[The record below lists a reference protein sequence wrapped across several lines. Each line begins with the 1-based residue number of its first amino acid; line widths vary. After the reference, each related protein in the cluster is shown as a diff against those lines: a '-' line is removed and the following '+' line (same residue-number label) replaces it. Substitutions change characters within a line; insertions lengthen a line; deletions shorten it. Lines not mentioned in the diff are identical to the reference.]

1 MKIKDLI
8 NAQIVH
14 PKFGSG
20 SIVSTE
26 ADKKYQND
34 PQGRITIQFEDG
46 TKKQFNINELGNFL
60 SLKDKELQ
68 KQLDEALSPTR
79 GGKKYSSNTPI
90 DKITSESIYNKLIA
104 VRDKYR
110 QMRDKAIEQTNSD
123 LSVQLS
129 NTINEITGY
138 INEISSY
145 SGQVAEEIANGQNT
159 IIKVKNEAFKKV
171 LKFIDTIDKTNR
183 FNNIGEPT
191 VKINYAPR
199 YRASNRSGFKPRA
212 LSGGRLYTKGGAH
225 DYYTTETGRIP
236 KGQVF
241 SSSQYERLVTRGFR
255 DIDREIAY
263 FANNPQILKNLQ
275 REKAN
280 YENPKSFG
288 TAIHAIQE
296 FVGHDAQKRNRGKLI
311 DYAAM
316 AQNPKLIRA
325 TIQNLITNYGEELAP
340 QYRNE
345 EGLWNYQL
353 LASALN
359 EASKTLD
366 VMLKGMDVEDLQGF
380 DFEKTTVSEIMEGV
394 YRAAT
399 ADVARIKDNEYIVGD
414 YKTQSYATPLQW
426 LTQFL
431 VNVQNKRVETGNEGL
446 LGKGVIAHRPRGRGD
461 ITAWKMDAGSYEDV
475 DNFLKFL
482 EDNEGNSAAIRNA
495 ILTGDV
501 KIPGKLNVKLGKKGQ
516 YMTFNGRTAYAIAND
531 KFVDEMDLMLMY
543 QSLPKEAQEAFV
555 SGASAVVKSQG
566 YEAPAGTQ
574 AFLMQPNIPSRFSIA
589 ELRKAGKF
597 KEHMEHGV
605 MSASNRFIPGLVTFD
620 DSGQRVINPE
630 YEERQ
635 KKIAELS
642 KQMNA
647 EVAAVNQNQG
657 GLSERKLASMRKK
670 VMDKYEPQ
678 IQTLIA
684 LQREQFPT
692 VDYRRIGSYSL
703 SDLDKQYMEAVQAQ
717 DNETADAI
725 VNYAMEIIGKDQ
737 TESNEVY
744 MRGFLGDLSPGT
756 YSVNIKRAIQ
766 DKVKG
771 LKFYNKW
778 YGEPISTE
786 ARGHWFDLAQR
797 FYDEAGDLQAVSRDD
812 ERKNTYSPE
821 TWDVEKWQLQNSE
834 SRLNSK
840 ISGWAKASW
849 DPIHE
854 TLAYPQAVRRLVD
867 FSSSTKA
874 LASVLAAK
882 QAGMKDEDI
891 FYGPE
896 SEQAGRI
903 KSEVLELDPANVQ
916 KNIDMLLQTNPEFQ
930 KLYDFSEKLRDE
942 IYRETTDY
950 QAFVGDDKAELPYN
964 ELLKI
969 IFNRVMENIEDL
981 PAIKQMLA
989 QQGVFQVDNYSLD
1002 ELTQVAGTHGRVV
1015 NGKYVPFTES
1025 ELRNQV
1031 QFEKFSRLL
1040 GDDALGHTIWNRAKF
1055 GVNWGDQ
1062 TVAKAFVGG
1071 GAKTMGLPNQ
1081 TRKVAPQQI
1090 ARELENKLLEIV
1102 QATPNSFRK
1111 LLSSLDKEG
1120 IYPKFKGM
1128 SIEEAVHEIANVPSA
1143 MEAVFPTKNSDAY
1156 WVSLLGGDED
1166 KFRKY
1171 FLPMKRKMSQA
1182 KNEAYNKT
1190 MEQSTLGDAFSGGA
1204 GLLDTL
1210 KVGQSYYYNRD
1221 KYHKEQERLL
1231 KEQQD
1236 RSYQEFVDK
1245 LRRESSQRS
1254 KSGDLNQFV
1263 RKPISQDVI
1272 STLFPE
1278 DVSESLIPIKKS
1290 SSRKKQHDQI
1300 FEPIIIGNIN
1310 DGTTG
1315 GQGGG
1320 SGPYYNYGSY
1330 GGGIPKVQVASDI
1343 PMSDELRGKKPKA
1356 TIIGADETTV
1366 ATIYEN
1372 AAKRIY
1378 ADYGPGGLK
1387 AWIESHKD
1395 ADVESTGR
1403 ELEDILSKVPSYVK
1417 GSGALSK
1424 AGMMR
1429 KDEIMKMIFGDSYQ
1443 PGGGDNALLEEVKGI
1458 HVDTT
1463 AIKDFNENLYNFEG
1477 PSDIDETQPT
1487 DGINVSPSDNLGGGN
1502 FTGGGKKPTKE
1513 SEEQQN
1519 DRMRTYIELI
1529 KEEYSLLDKVAK
1541 LKQEMYAAQQRNED
1555 TSGIQSQIDELN
1567 VVKDSIIKEQEVV
1580 EEGGFSDKQLARIAA
1595 ERDVQE
1601 QKYRYKAAQY
1611 GYNIDTGESHLT
1623 VQDQMDNEK
1632 QYQTLLGQRLN
1643 IQKQILAAEHTIAT
1657 SYSDKEKDALQEVI
1671 SILNEKLLLNKE
1683 ETDNLL
1689 TNNNLRKE
1697 EREAIERNYNL
1708 ELLQVKAQE
1717 ASKKQGVTNIWDIM
1731 ANDIKRATMR
1741 VIDFGLA
1748 SKLLNSI
1755 PRSITQVA
1763 QTITQL
1769 EKAMTNLRVVADLNR
1784 EEAENLMLT
1793 YNKLGKQLGATTQE
1807 IAEAA
1812 NDWLRQGYDVAEVNK
1827 LIESSTQ
1834 LAKLGMISQSEATT
1848 ALTSALK
1855 GFKLEASEA
1864 ASVVDKLTKVDQ
1876 VAAVSAGGIATAL
1889 SKSAVSANLA
1899 GMSMDELI
1907 AAVSTIGE
1915 VTQKSMDSVGE
1926 AMKTLL
1932 ARYGN
1937 VKASVFTQIGL
1948 DDGGETTD
1956 NINDIE
1962 KVLRTLGIRVRSS
1975 SSEMRSITDVLDE
1988 LASKWDTLD
1997 TVTKNAVSTAFG
2009 GTRMRENFLVLMEN
2023 YSKYQELTE
2032 ESAESAGTAEE
2043 KYNHY
2048 LDSLEASTKRIS
2060 NAWEEFSM
2068 KIGSSWIMRTG
2079 ASAIATITENLGG
2092 LLQVILAI
2100 AGAGIANKIRSVGG
2114 LGQIFGGASNQTK
2127 SFFAG
2132 FSRRSTYK
2140 FDAQGN
2146 LIQDKPAPTLTE
2158 TLNGNGPDSYLG
2170 KLVASIDQKVGA
2182 IAAKEGTDVG
2192 SATGEEAQSISLKSI
2207 KEIRAAKKEVKELS
2221 SKDLDEAGSM
2231 RLSNLQ
2237 KALAAEKKVRLG
2249 NAAVSGV
2256 LAGVVSG
2263 MSKTEVGGGLFGAL
2277 TGNTQTQEAT
2287 AGDKVVQGMTTA
2299 VTTGL
2304 VSAIPGIGP
2313 LIGPILGPI
2322 LGDTFGSLITSVL
2335 HIEEL
2340 ERKQRV
2346 EEAEKQLE
2354 ALNNIESTIE
2364 TGDSIMSETILN
2376 ADDYKKLEEYA
2387 DKIADSLY
2395 DYISEFGTDIID
2407 EIASNMGEFGN
2418 GIKTISDICDI
2429 IRQGNVEERELL
2441 QRQLELTQERKSYN
2455 ALIASQEEKRINSQI
2470 NSLDA
2475 ELYKAYKFTGDSG
2488 IGLLSDVK
2496 INGFDVPQNVL
2507 DMLSV
2512 EENISNYTSGNT
2524 FDKDSYRVIK
2534 DKVDIAGGSAKEKL
2548 NNAKK
2553 ILSALK
2559 ENNTTQSNAYN
2570 KLVEKLEGYINA
2582 TSQAISA
2589 NEKLDKEIINARANI
2604 GFLAADI
2611 YDLSDNELQD
2621 LTMDG
2626 VVGRVVTAL
2635 ENEGYAVRDLAGNI
2649 KDEYLSQVKAL
2660 IKSDSRFNALL
2671 KDDTRTYQQL
2681 RNSQEKFNI
2690 IQKEGIEGLIDANK
2704 SWREWKLLAS
2714 QGKLS
2719 EEIAKI
2725 VYAADPDRIQTFA
2738 NAWHTTVENLDEL
2751 TSRYPNLTTAIGLMS
2766 PNEVREYYSSYS
2778 TLFEDIISDA
2788 ALTAENYEKLV
2799 SDYPQLVKYMKQGSD
2814 VLRSE
2819 LFKSFG
2825 EEQRVAYVNAL
2836 YSQEMSST
2844 GWGTEFLKQI
2854 KTSIESGAS
2863 YAGVS
2868 SNILKDLFY
2877 DEKYL
2882 GNVKTLN
2889 DAIEKANILEQSTND
2904 VERERGKLIRQMVE
2918 EYMNFDQEI
2927 EWTNQLYEAA
2937 LEQEKKNLDDRIDA
2951 LNDQKDALDQVND
2964 ERQREI
2970 DLIKAKEALE
2980 NARKEKKRVYRAGV
2994 GWTYEADEEAISSA
3008 QETLDNLNI
3017 DLQKESLE
3025 YQIKQYELQKEILD
3039 RLDEAKEEREGQKLL
3054 SDYLSSAG
3062 YSNGDVTAFLSNKY
3076 GSSNIKYNAATGKF
3090 TDANGKEFD
3099 ASGLPNEM
3107 QNFIARREAAQTE
3120 LFGDNGAV
3128 QEFKKAKETLDKT
3141 RKGSAEW
3148 NDVASAY
3155 NAAYDRLD
3163 SAITAGKDTLAD
3175 SDEYREASE
3184 LLIGES
3190 KKDTILSGTFSNPD
3204 GQYFDKRT
3212 HTVRLDPN
3220 AEDFTKAGGKRSWL
3234 LDNQAEGELY
3244 IARYLGNGRWGDWTQ
3259 YTKGDLEDLPDFTM
3273 VANSTH
3279 GDEYAF
3285 MYGGVAKTL
3294 HNEKDENVAYDGG
3307 KDTAWKNQW
3316 AKGTLSAQSGLS
3328 LINELGT
3335 EGIITPSGTLTALPA
3350 KSGIVPAD
3358 ITRNVWQLGEVAP
3371 TLIAQ
3376 LGSLV
3381 NQKAFTGTPQSVVN
3395 EEGQYIDNL
3404 TMNVYPTKDYDMDAL
3419 LAEARAKVRLT
3430 RHNN

>member
-1 MKIKDLI
+1 
-8 NAQIVH
+8 
-14 PKFGSG
+14 
-20 SIVSTE
+20 
-26 ADKKYQND
+26 
-34 PQGRITIQFEDG
+34 
-46 TKKQFNINELGNFL
+46 
-60 SLKDKELQ
+60 
-68 KQLDEALSPTR
+68 
-79 GGKKYSSNTPI
+79 
-90 DKITSESIYNKLIA
+90 
-104 VRDKYR
+104 
-110 QMRDKAIEQTNSD
+110 
-123 LSVQLS
+123 
-129 NTINEITGY
+129 
-138 INEISSY
+138 
-145 SGQVAEEIANGQNT
+145 
-159 IIKVKNEAFKKV
+159 
-171 LKFIDTIDKTNR
+171 
-183 FNNIGEPT
+183 
-191 VKINYAPR
+191 
-199 YRASNRSGFKPRA
+199 
-212 LSGGRLYTKGGAH
+212 
-225 DYYTTETGRIP
+225 
-236 KGQVF
+236 
-241 SSSQYERLVTRGFR
+241 
-255 DIDREIAY
+255 
-263 FANNPQILKNLQ
+263 
-275 REKAN
+275 
-280 YENPKSFG
+280 
-288 TAIHAIQE
+288 
-296 FVGHDAQKRNRGKLI
+296 
-311 DYAAM
+311 
-316 AQNPKLIRA
+316 
-325 TIQNLITNYGEELAP
+325 
-340 QYRNE
+340 
-345 EGLWNYQL
+345 
-353 LASALN
+353 
-359 EASKTLD
+359 
-366 VMLKGMDVEDLQGF
+366 
-380 DFEKTTVSEIMEGV
+380 
-394 YRAAT
+394 
-399 ADVARIKDNEYIVGD
+399 
-414 YKTQSYATPLQW
+414 
-426 LTQFL
+426 
-431 VNVQNKRVETGNEGL
+431 
-446 LGKGVIAHRPRGRGD
+446 
-461 ITAWKMDAGSYEDV
+461 
-475 DNFLKFL
+475 
-482 EDNEGNSAAIRNA
+482 
-495 ILTGDV
+495 
-501 KIPGKLNVKLGKKGQ
+501 
-516 YMTFNGRTAYAIAND
+516 
-531 KFVDEMDLMLMY
+531 
-543 QSLPKEAQEAFV
+543 
-555 SGASAVVKSQG
+555 
-566 YEAPAGTQ
+566 
-574 AFLMQPNIPSRFSIA
+574 
-589 ELRKAGKF
+589 
-597 KEHMEHGV
+597 
-605 MSASNRFIPGLVTFD
+605 
-620 DSGQRVINPE
+620 
-630 YEERQ
+630 
-635 KKIAELS
+635 
-642 KQMNA
+642 
-647 EVAAVNQNQG
+647 
-657 GLSERKLASMRKK
+657 
-670 VMDKYEPQ
+670 
-678 IQTLIA
+678 
-684 LQREQFPT
+684 
-692 VDYRRIGSYSL
+692 
-703 SDLDKQYMEAVQAQ
+703 
-717 DNETADAI
+717 
-725 VNYAMEIIGKDQ
+725 
-737 TESNEVY
+737 
-744 MRGFLGDLSPGT
+744 
-756 YSVNIKRAIQ
+756 
-766 DKVKG
+766 
-771 LKFYNKW
+771 
-778 YGEPISTE
+778 
-786 ARGHWFDLAQR
+786 
-797 FYDEAGDLQAVSRDD
+797 
-812 ERKNTYSPE
+812 
-821 TWDVEKWQLQNSE
+821 
-834 SRLNSK
+834 
-840 ISGWAKASW
+840 
-849 DPIHE
+849 
-854 TLAYPQAVRRLVD
+854 
-867 FSSSTKA
+867 
-874 LASVLAAK
+874 
-882 QAGMKDEDI
+882 
-891 FYGPE
+891 
-896 SEQAGRI
+896 
-903 KSEVLELDPANVQ
+903 
-916 KNIDMLLQTNPEFQ
+916 
-930 KLYDFSEKLRDE
+930 
-942 IYRETTDY
+942 
-950 QAFVGDDKAELPYN
+950 
-964 ELLKI
+964 
-969 IFNRVMENIEDL
+969 
-981 PAIKQMLA
+981 
-989 QQGVFQVDNYSLD
+989 
-1002 ELTQVAGTHGRVV
+1002 
-1015 NGKYVPFTES
+1015 
-1025 ELRNQV
+1025 
-1031 QFEKFSRLL
+1031 
-1040 GDDALGHTIWNRAKF
+1040 
-1055 GVNWGDQ
+1055 
-1062 TVAKAFVGG
+1062 
-1071 GAKTMGLPNQ
+1071 
-1081 TRKVAPQQI
+1081 
-1090 ARELENKLLEIV
+1090 
-1102 QATPNSFRK
+1102 
-1111 LLSSLDKEG
+1111 
-1120 IYPKFKGM
+1120 
-1128 SIEEAVHEIANVPSA
+1128 
-1143 MEAVFPTKNSDAY
+1143 
-1156 WVSLLGGDED
+1156 
-1166 KFRKY
+1166 
-1171 FLPMKRKMSQA
+1171 
-1182 KNEAYNKT
+1182 
-1190 MEQSTLGDAFSGGA
+1190 
-1204 GLLDTL
+1204 
-1210 KVGQSYYYNRD
+1210 
-1221 KYHKEQERLL
+1221 
-1231 KEQQD
+1231 
-1236 RSYQEFVDK
+1236 
-1245 LRRESSQRS
+1245 
-1254 KSGDLNQFV
+1254 
-1263 RKPISQDVI
+1263 
-1272 STLFPE
+1272 
-1278 DVSESLIPIKKS
+1278 
-1290 SSRKKQHDQI
+1290 
-1300 FEPIIIGNIN
+1300 
-1310 DGTTG
+1310 
-1315 GQGGG
+1315 
-1320 SGPYYNYGSY
+1320 
-1330 GGGIPKVQVASDI
+1330 
-1343 PMSDELRGKKPKA
+1343 
-1356 TIIGADETTV
+1356 
-1366 ATIYEN
+1366 
-1372 AAKRIY
+1372 
-1378 ADYGPGGLK
+1378 
-1387 AWIESHKD
+1387 
-1395 ADVESTGR
+1395 
-1403 ELEDILSKVPSYVK
+1403 
-1417 GSGALSK
+1417 
-1424 AGMMR
+1424 
-1429 KDEIMKMIFGDSYQ
+1429 
-1443 PGGGDNALLEEVKGI
+1443 
-1458 HVDTT
+1458 
-1463 AIKDFNENLYNFEG
+1463 
-1477 PSDIDETQPT
+1477 
-1487 DGINVSPSDNLGGGN
+1487 
-1502 FTGGGKKPTKE
+1502 
-1513 SEEQQN
+1513 
-1519 DRMRTYIELI
+1519 
-1529 KEEYSLLDKVAK
+1529 
-1541 LKQEMYAAQQRNED
+1541 
-1555 TSGIQSQIDELN
+1555 
-1567 VVKDSIIKEQEVV
+1567 
-1580 EEGGFSDKQLARIAA
+1580 
-1595 ERDVQE
+1595 
-1601 QKYRYKAAQY
+1601 
-1611 GYNIDTGESHLT
+1611 
-1623 VQDQMDNEK
+1623 
-1632 QYQTLLGQRLN
+1632 
-1643 IQKQILAAEHTIAT
+1643 
-1657 SYSDKEKDALQEVI
+1657 
-1671 SILNEKLLLNKE
+1671 
-1683 ETDNLL
+1683 
-1689 TNNNLRKE
+1689 
-1697 EREAIERNYNL
+1697 
-1708 ELLQVKAQE
+1708 
-1717 ASKKQGVTNIWDIM
+1717 
-1731 ANDIKRATMR
+1731 
-1741 VIDFGLA
+1741 
-1748 SKLLNSI
+1748 
-1755 PRSITQVA
+1755 
-1763 QTITQL
+1763 
-1769 EKAMTNLRVVADLNR
+1769 
-1784 EEAENLMLT
+1784 
-1793 YNKLGKQLGATTQE
+1793 
-1807 IAEAA
+1807 
-1812 NDWLRQGYDVAEVNK
+1812 
-1827 LIESSTQ
+1827 
-1834 LAKLGMISQSEATT
+1834 MISQSEATT

-1988 LASKWDTLD
+1988 LASKWGTLD

-2068 KIGSSWIMRTG
+2068 KIESSWIMRTG
-2079 ASAIATITENLGG
+2079 ASAIATITENLGS

-2132 FSRRSTYK
+2132 FGRHSTYK

-2146 LIQDKPAPTLTE
+2146 LIQDKAAPTLTE
-2158 TLNGNGPDSYLG
+2158 TLNGNGTDSYLG

-2182 IAAKEGTDVG
+2182 IAAKESVVSVSDD
-2192 SATGEEAQSISLKSI
+2192 
-2207 KEIRAAKKEVKELS
+2207 EVKTVDLS
-2221 SKDLDEAGSM
+2221 SPTKLWSARKMMRDVKRLNNPDISDEEYTKIANRYVFEDLKEDNI
-2231 RLSNLQ
+2231 RNLQ

-2263 MSKTEVGGGLFGAL
+2263 MSKTEIGGGLFGAL

-2354 ALNNIESTIE
+2354 ALNNIESIIE

-2395 DYISEFGTDIID
+2395 DYISEFGMDIID

-2455 ALIASQEEKRINSQI
+2455 ALIASQEEERADNQI

-2475 ELYKAYKFTGDSG
+2475 KLRTVYEGLNGRS
-2488 IGLLSDVK
+2488 GLLSDVK
-2496 INGFDVPQNVL
+2496 LNGVDVPQNIL

-2512 EENISNYTSGNT
+2512 TENIEWSTGGNT
-2524 FDKDSYRVIK
+2524 LVNPYNVYT
-2534 DKVDIAGGSAKEKL
+2534 DKVDIAGGNAKEKL

-2559 ENNTTQSNAYN
+2559 ETNTTQSSSYN
-2570 KLVEKLEGYINA
+2570 KLVENLERYIKT

-2589 NEKLDKEIINARANI
+2589 NEKIDKEILQARVNI
-2604 GFLAADI
+2604 GYLAADI

-2660 IKSDSRFNALL
+2660 IKADSRFNALL

-2681 RNSQEKFNI
+2681 RNSQEKFNV
-2690 IQKEGIEGLIDANK
+2690 IQKEGIEGLINANK
-2704 SWREWKLLAS
+2704 SWKEWKLLAS

-2719 EEIAKI
+2719 EEISKI

-2751 TSRYPNLTTAIGLMS
+2751 TSKYPNLTTAIGLMS
-2766 PNEVREYYSSYS
+2766 PSEVREYYSSYS

-2819 LFKSFG
+2819 LLKSFG

-2889 DAIEKANILEQSTND
+2889 DAIERANILEQSTND

-2970 DLIKAKEALE
+2970 DLIKAREALE

-3008 QETLDNLNI
+3008 QETLDNLNV
-3017 DLQKESLE
+3017 DLQKENLE

-3062 YSNGDVTAFLSNKY
+3062 YNNGDVTAFLANKY

-3107 QNFIARREAAQTE
+3107 QNFIARRENAKNE

-3128 QEFKKAKETLDKT
+3128 QEFKKAKETLDNTK
-3141 RKGSAEW
+3141 KGTSAW
-3148 NDVASAY
+3148 NDAVGAY

-3175 SDEYREASE
+3175 SDEYREASG

-3190 KKDTILSGTFSNPD
+3190 KKDTILSGTFSNPG

-3220 AEDFTKAGGKRSWL
+3220 ADDFTNAGGKRSWL

-3244 IARYLGNGRWGDWTQ
+3244 IARYLGNGQWDDWTQ
-3259 YTKGDLEDLPDFTM
+3259 YTKGDLESLPDFTM

>member
-20 SIVSTE
+20 SIISTE

-46 TKKQFNINELGNFL
+46 TKKQFNVNELGNFL

-68 KQLDEALSPTR
+68 KQLDEALFPTR
-79 GGKKYSSNTPI
+79 GGKKYSSNMPI

-110 QMRDKAIEQTNSD
+110 QMRDKAIEQMNSD
-123 LSVQLS
+123 LNTQLS

-145 SGQVAEEIANGQNT
+145 SGQVAEEIADGQNT
-159 IIKVKNEAFKKV
+159 IIKVKNEVFKKA
-171 LKFIDTIDKTNR
+171 LKFIDGIDKTSR
-183 FNNIGEPT
+183 FNNIGEP
-191 VKINYAPR
+191 KIKVNYTPKYNAV
-199 YRASNRSGFKPRA
+199 NRGNFKPRA
-212 LSGGRLYTKGGAH
+212 LSKSRLDTKGGAH
-225 DYYTTETGRIP
+225 DYYTAETGKIP
-236 KGQVF
+236 KSQIF

-263 FANNPQILKNLQ
+263 FAGNPQKLKNLQ
-275 REKAN
+275 REKIN
-280 YENPKSFG
+280 YQKPGKRG

-296 FVGHDAQKRNRGKLI
+296 FVGHDAQNRNHGKLI
-311 DYAAM
+311 NYAAM
-316 AQNPKLIRA
+316 AQNPKLMEA
-325 TIQNLITNYGEELAP
+325 TIQNLIANYGEELAS
-340 QYRNE
+340 QYQNRN
-345 EGLWNYQL
+345 GQWNYQL

-359 EASKTLD
+359 EATKTLD
-366 VMLKGMDVEDLQGF
+366 VMLKAMGVEDLQGF
-380 DFEKTTVSEIMEGV
+380 DFEKTTVTEIMEGV

-399 ADVARIKDNEYIVGD
+399 ADIAKTKDNTYMVGD
-414 YKTQSYATPLQW
+414 YKTQSLAAPMQW
-426 LTQFL
+426 LTQLL
-431 VNVQNKRVETGNEGL
+431 VNVQNKRVLTKNKNLFGE
-446 LGKGVIAHRPRGRGD
+446 GVIAHRPGGKGPT
-461 ITAWKMDAGSYEDV
+461 TAWGMKVGTYEEV
-475 DNFLKFL
+475 EKFLNFL
-482 EDNEGNSAAIRNA
+482 EDNEGNPDVIRNA
-495 ILTGDV
+495 ILSGDV
-501 KIPGKLNVKLGKKGQ
+501 KIPGKLNVALGQNQKG
-516 YMTFNGRTAYAIAND
+516 YMTFNGQTAYALANN
-531 KFVDEMDLMLMY
+531 KYVDEMDLMLMY
-543 QSLPKEAQEAFV
+543 QSLPREAQEAFV

-566 YEAPAGTQ
+566 YEAPAGAQ

-589 ELRKAGKF
+589 ELRKAGKL

-605 MSASNRFIPGLVTFD
+605 MSAPNRFIPGLATFD
-620 DSGQRVINPE
+620 DSGQRIINPE

-840 ISGWAKASW
+840 ISGWARASW

-896 SEQAGRI
+896 SEQVGRI
-903 KSEVLELDPANVQ
+903 KSEVLELDPANIQ

-930 KLYDFSEKLRDE
+930 KLYDFSEKLRNE

-989 QQGVFQVDNYSLD
+989 QQGVFQVNNYSLD
-1002 ELTQVAGTHGRVV
+1002 ELTQVAGTHGRVID
-1015 NGKYVPFTES
+1015 GKYVPFTES

-1031 QFEKFSRLL
+1031 QFEKFTRLL

-1221 KYHKEQERLL
+1221 KYYKEQERLL

-1254 KSGDLNQFV
+1254 KSSDLNQFV
-1263 RKPISQDVI
+1263 RKPISQDVM

-1278 DVSESLIPIKKS
+1278 DVSESLIPTKKS
-1290 SSRKKQHDQI
+1290 SSRKKQHNQV
-1300 FEPIIIGNIN
+1300 FEPVIIGNIN

-1320 SGPYYNYGSY
+1320 NGPYYNYGSY
-1330 GGGIPKVQVASDI
+1330 DGGIPKVQVASDI

-1417 GSGALSK
+1417 SSGALSK
-1424 AGMMR
+1424 AGTMR

-1443 PGGGDNALLEEVKGI
+1443 PDSGDNALLEEVKGI
-1458 HVDTT
+1458 HSDTT
-1463 AIKDFNENLYNFEG
+1463 AIKDFNENLYNFES
-1477 PSDIDETQPT
+1477 PSDIDEAQPA
-1487 DGINVSPSDNLGGGN
+1487 DGSNASPNDSLGGGN

-1541 LKQEMYAAQQRNED
+1541 LKQEMYVAQQRNED

-1567 VVKDSIIKEQEVV
+1567 AVKDSIIKEQEVV

-1611 GYNIDTGESHLT
+1611 GYDIDTGESHLT

-1632 QYQTLLGQRLN
+1632 QYQTLLSQRLN

-1657 SYSDKEKDALQEVI
+1657 SYSHKEKDALQEVI

-1697 EREAIERNYNL
+1697 EQEAIERNYNL

-1755 PRSITQVA
+1755 PRSITQIA

-1812 NDWLRQGYDVAEVNK
+1812 NDWLN
-1827 LIESSTQ
+1827 
-1834 LAKLGMISQSEATT
+1834 
-1848 ALTSALK
+1848 
-1855 GFKLEASEA
+1855 
-1864 ASVVDKLTKVDQ
+1864 
-1876 VAAVSAGGIATAL
+1876 
-1889 SKSAVSANLA
+1889 
-1899 GMSMDELI
+1899 
-1907 AAVSTIGE
+1907 
-1915 VTQKSMDSVGE
+1915 
-1926 AMKTLL
+1926 
-1932 ARYGN
+1932 
-1937 VKASVFTQIGL
+1937 
-1948 DDGGETTD
+1948 
-1956 NINDIE
+1956 
-1962 KVLRTLGIRVRSS
+1962 
-1975 SSEMRSITDVLDE
+1975 
-1988 LASKWDTLD
+1988 
-1997 TVTKNAVSTAFG
+1997 
-2009 GTRMRENFLVLMEN
+2009 
-2023 YSKYQELTE
+2023 
-2032 ESAESAGTAEE
+2032 
-2043 KYNHY
+2043 
-2048 LDSLEASTKRIS
+2048 
-2060 NAWEEFSM
+2060 
-2068 KIGSSWIMRTG
+2068 
-2079 ASAIATITENLGG
+2079 
-2092 LLQVILAI
+2092 
-2100 AGAGIANKIRSVGG
+2100 
-2114 LGQIFGGASNQTK
+2114 
-2127 SFFAG
+2127 
-2132 FSRRSTYK
+2132 
-2140 FDAQGN
+2140 
-2146 LIQDKPAPTLTE
+2146 
-2158 TLNGNGPDSYLG
+2158 
-2170 KLVASIDQKVGA
+2170 
-2182 IAAKEGTDVG
+2182 
-2192 SATGEEAQSISLKSI
+2192 
-2207 KEIRAAKKEVKELS
+2207 
-2221 SKDLDEAGSM
+2221 
-2231 RLSNLQ
+2231 
-2237 KALAAEKKVRLG
+2237 
-2249 NAAVSGV
+2249 
-2256 LAGVVSG
+2256 
-2263 MSKTEVGGGLFGAL
+2263 
-2277 TGNTQTQEAT
+2277 
-2287 AGDKVVQGMTTA
+2287 
-2299 VTTGL
+2299 
-2304 VSAIPGIGP
+2304 
-2313 LIGPILGPI
+2313 
-2322 LGDTFGSLITSVL
+2322 
-2335 HIEEL
+2335 
-2340 ERKQRV
+2340 
-2346 EEAEKQLE
+2346 
-2354 ALNNIESTIE
+2354 
-2364 TGDSIMSETILN
+2364 
-2376 ADDYKKLEEYA
+2376 
-2387 DKIADSLY
+2387 
-2395 DYISEFGTDIID
+2395 
-2407 EIASNMGEFGN
+2407 
-2418 GIKTISDICDI
+2418 
-2429 IRQGNVEERELL
+2429 
-2441 QRQLELTQERKSYN
+2441 
-2455 ALIASQEEKRINSQI
+2455 
-2470 NSLDA
+2470 
-2475 ELYKAYKFTGDSG
+2475 
-2488 IGLLSDVK
+2488 
-2496 INGFDVPQNVL
+2496 
-2507 DMLSV
+2507 
-2512 EENISNYTSGNT
+2512 
-2524 FDKDSYRVIK
+2524 
-2534 DKVDIAGGSAKEKL
+2534 
-2548 NNAKK
+2548 
-2553 ILSALK
+2553 
-2559 ENNTTQSNAYN
+2559 
-2570 KLVEKLEGYINA
+2570 
-2582 TSQAISA
+2582 
-2589 NEKLDKEIINARANI
+2589 
-2604 GFLAADI
+2604 
-2611 YDLSDNELQD
+2611 
-2621 LTMDG
+2621 
-2626 VVGRVVTAL
+2626 
-2635 ENEGYAVRDLAGNI
+2635 
-2649 KDEYLSQVKAL
+2649 
-2660 IKSDSRFNALL
+2660 
-2671 KDDTRTYQQL
+2671 
-2681 RNSQEKFNI
+2681 
-2690 IQKEGIEGLIDANK
+2690 
-2704 SWREWKLLAS
+2704 
-2714 QGKLS
+2714 
-2719 EEIAKI
+2719 
-2725 VYAADPDRIQTFA
+2725 
-2738 NAWHTTVENLDEL
+2738 
-2751 TSRYPNLTTAIGLMS
+2751 
-2766 PNEVREYYSSYS
+2766 
-2778 TLFEDIISDA
+2778 
-2788 ALTAENYEKLV
+2788 
-2799 SDYPQLVKYMKQGSD
+2799 
-2814 VLRSE
+2814 
-2819 LFKSFG
+2819 
-2825 EEQRVAYVNAL
+2825 
-2836 YSQEMSST
+2836 
-2844 GWGTEFLKQI
+2844 
-2854 KTSIESGAS
+2854 
-2863 YAGVS
+2863 
-2868 SNILKDLFY
+2868 
-2877 DEKYL
+2877 
-2882 GNVKTLN
+2882 
-2889 DAIEKANILEQSTND
+2889 
-2904 VERERGKLIRQMVE
+2904 
-2918 EYMNFDQEI
+2918 
-2927 EWTNQLYEAA
+2927 
-2937 LEQEKKNLDDRIDA
+2937 
-2951 LNDQKDALDQVND
+2951 
-2964 ERQREI
+2964 
-2970 DLIKAKEALE
+2970 
-2980 NARKEKKRVYRAGV
+2980 
-2994 GWTYEADEEAISSA
+2994 
-3008 QETLDNLNI
+3008 
-3017 DLQKESLE
+3017 
-3025 YQIKQYELQKEILD
+3025 
-3039 RLDEAKEEREGQKLL
+3039 
-3054 SDYLSSAG
+3054 
-3062 YSNGDVTAFLSNKY
+3062 
-3076 GSSNIKYNAATGKF
+3076 
-3090 TDANGKEFD
+3090 
-3099 ASGLPNEM
+3099 
-3107 QNFIARREAAQTE
+3107 
-3120 LFGDNGAV
+3120 
-3128 QEFKKAKETLDKT
+3128 
-3141 RKGSAEW
+3141 
-3148 NDVASAY
+3148 
-3155 NAAYDRLD
+3155 
-3163 SAITAGKDTLAD
+3163 
-3175 SDEYREASE
+3175 
-3184 LLIGES
+3184 
-3190 KKDTILSGTFSNPD
+3190 
-3204 GQYFDKRT
+3204 
-3212 HTVRLDPN
+3212 
-3220 AEDFTKAGGKRSWL
+3220 
-3234 LDNQAEGELY
+3234 
-3244 IARYLGNGRWGDWTQ
+3244 
-3259 YTKGDLEDLPDFTM
+3259 
-3273 VANSTH
+3273 
-3279 GDEYAF
+3279 
-3285 MYGGVAKTL
+3285 
-3294 HNEKDENVAYDGG
+3294 
-3307 KDTAWKNQW
+3307 
-3316 AKGTLSAQSGLS
+3316 
-3328 LINELGT
+3328 
-3335 EGIITPSGTLTALPA
+3335 
-3350 KSGIVPAD
+3350 
-3358 ITRNVWQLGEVAP
+3358 
-3371 TLIAQ
+3371 
-3376 LGSLV
+3376 
-3381 NQKAFTGTPQSVVN
+3381 
-3395 EEGQYIDNL
+3395 
-3404 TMNVYPTKDYDMDAL
+3404 
-3419 LAEARAKVRLT
+3419 
-3430 RHNN
+3430 

>member
-191 VKINYAPR
+191 VKINYTPR

-316 AQNPKLIRA
+316 AQNPKLIQA

-516 YMTFNGRTAYAIAND
+516 YMTFNGRMAYAIAND

-543 QSLPKEAQEAFV
+543 QSLPREAQEAFV

-574 AFLMQPNIPSRFSIA
+574 AFLMQPNIPSKFSIA

-605 MSASNRFIPGLVTFD
+605 MSAPNRFIPGLATFD

-647 EVAAVNQNQG
+647 AVAAVNQNQG

-744 MRGFLGDLSPGT
+744 MKGFLGDLSPGT

-840 ISGWAKASW
+840 ISGWARASW

-903 KSEVLELDPANVQ
+903 KSEVLELDPANIQ

-930 KLYDFSEKLRDE
+930 KLYDFSEKLRNE

-1002 ELTQVAGTHGRVV
+1002 ELTQVAGTHGRVID
-1015 NGKYVPFTES
+1015 GKYVPFTES

-1031 QFEKFSRLL
+1031 QFEKFTRLL
-1040 GDDALGHTIWNRAKF
+1040 GDDTLGHTIWNRAKF

-1221 KYHKEQERLL
+1221 KYYKEQERLL

-1236 RSYQEFVDK
+1236 RSHQEFVDK
-1245 LRRESSQRS
+1245 LRRESSQRN

-1263 RKPISQDVI
+1263 RKPISQDVM

-1278 DVSESLIPIKKS
+1278 DVSESLIPTKKS
-1290 SSRKKQHDQI
+1290 SSRKKQYNQV
-1300 FEPIIIGNIN
+1300 FEPVIIGNIN

-1320 SGPYYNYGSY
+1320 NGPYYNYGSY
-1330 GGGIPKVQVASDI
+1330 DGSIPKVQVASDI

-1417 GSGALSK
+1417 NSGALSK
-1424 AGMMR
+1424 AGTMR

-1443 PGGGDNALLEEVKGI
+1443 PDSGDNALLEEVKGI
-1458 HVDTT
+1458 HSDTT
-1463 AIKDFNENLYNFEG
+1463 AIKDFNENLYNFES
-1477 PSDIDETQPT
+1477 PSDIDEAQPV
-1487 DGINVSPSDNLGGGN
+1487 DGSNASPNDSLGGGN

-1529 KEEYSLLDKVAK
+1529 KEEYSLLDKVAQ

-1567 VVKDSIIKEQEVV
+1567 AVKDSVIKEQEVV

-1611 GYNIDTGESHLT
+1611 GYNVDTGESRLT

-1632 QYQTLLGQRLN
+1632 QYQTLLSQRLN

-1657 SYSDKEKDALQEVI
+1657 SYSDKEKNALQEVI

-1689 TNNNLRKE
+1689 TNNNLRKKE
-1697 EREAIERNYNL
+1697 QEAIERNYNL

-1899 GMSMDELI
+1899 GMSMDKLI

-2032 ESAESAGTAEE
+2032 ESVKSTGTAEE

-2068 KIGSSWIMRTG
+2068 KIESSWIMRTG
-2079 ASAIATITENLGG
+2079 ASAIATITENLGS

-2100 AGAGIANKIRSVGG
+2100 AGAGIANKIRSIGG

-2132 FSRRSTYK
+2132 FSRHSTYK

-2146 LIQDKPAPTLTE
+2146 LIQDKAAPTLTE

-2192 SATGEEAQSISLKSI
+2192 SATGEEAQSISLRSI

-2231 RLSNLQ
+2231 RLSNLKQ
-2237 KALAAEKKVRLG
+2237 ALAAEKKVRLG

-2263 MSKTEVGGGLFGAL
+2263 MSKTEVGGGLFGTL

-2346 EEAEKQLE
+2346 EEAAKQLE
-2354 ALNNIESTIE
+2354 VLSGVKTSIEDGAKLISETSFNSANYQKLLDYVESINNFFSEYIDENGSTDDILQDINKE
-2364 TGDSIMSETILN
+2364 LYGDSTEKYLKDISKISSMLLDDNIDTRKETQRAL
-2376 ADDYKKLEEYA
+2376 
-2387 DKIADSLY
+2387 
-2395 DYISEFGTDIID
+2395 
-2407 EIASNMGEFGN
+2407 EIALAKEERRETVASQEEDR
-2418 GIKTISDICDI
+2418 KTISDV
-2429 IRQGNVEERELL
+2429 NL
-2441 QRQLELTQERKSYN
+2441 QEDVTLTKDNWS
-2455 ALIASQEEKRINSQI
+2455 
-2470 NSLDA
+2470 
-2475 ELYKAYKFTGDSG
+2475 KFVG
-2488 IGLLSDVK
+2488 
-2496 INGFDVPQNVL
+2496 
-2507 DMLSV
+2507 
-2512 EENISNYTSGNT
+2512 T
-2524 FDKDSYRVIK
+2524 FAGVGTM
-2534 DKVDIAGGSAKEKL
+2534 IAG
-2548 NNAKK
+2548 
-2553 ILSALK
+2553 LSAMAAAGIQMAAAPLTAGTTAATGAATAAGGAGLIGTGGAILGATWEDRVLHYEGALEDRLAEAEKDLK
-2559 ENNTTQSNAYN
+2559 EMEGSKEYDKFGTFQLDGLRDYIKNLKNAIELN
-2570 KLVEKLEGYINA
+2570 KQVNEALVK
-2582 TSQAISA
+2582 Q
-2589 NEKLDKEIINARANI
+2589 DVNI
-2604 GFLAADI
+2604 GYLSADI
-2611 YDLSDNELQD
+2611 HDLSDSELQD
-2621 LTMDG
+2621 ITTEG
-2626 VVGRVVTAL
+2626 VINKITQAL
-2635 ENEGYAVRDLAGNI
+2635 EKEGVAVRT
-2649 KDEYLSQVKAL
+2649 LSGA
-2660 IKSDSRFNALL
+2660 IKSDYLVQIKAMLKADSEMSALFSGDTKTIGELINAEDKLNSVIKASSKELRALGYNIDSVNYEYLRDLL
-2671 KDDTRTYQQL
+2671 DAGENNEFKKIAE
-2681 RNSQEKFNI
+2681 SM
-2690 IQKEGIEGLIDANK
+2690 GLTENK
-2704 SWREWKLLAS
+2704 LMSL
-2714 QGKLS
+2714 
-2719 EEIAKI
+2719 
-2725 VYAADPDRIQTFA
+2725 VYAADPDRIRQFA
-2738 NAWHTTVENLDEL
+2738 VAWNITTEKAKEL
-2751 TSRYPNLTTAIGLMS
+2751 AKEIPSLTTAIGLMNVS
-2766 PNEVREYYSSYS
+2766 EITEQFSKLSDILSDVADNTKLSAENFDTLLKSYPEFASKFFSGGETGLMAALIGDIDTAESKAIQNSIFNSIKGSS
-2778 TLFEDIISDA
+2778 TLFEEFRNGLSD
-2788 ALTAENYEKLV
+2788 
-2799 SDYPQLVKYMKQGSD
+2799 D
-2814 VLRSE
+2814 VL
-2819 LFKSFG
+2819 G
-2825 EEQRVAYVNAL
+2825 RVDKKWTNIGDL
-2836 YSQEMSST
+2836 
-2844 GWGTEFLKQI
+2844 
-2854 KTSIESGAS
+2854 IENV
-2863 YAGVS
+2863 YD
-2868 SNILKDLFY
+2868 KD
-2877 DEKYL
+2877 
-2882 GNVKTLN
+2882 GNVK
-2889 DAIEKANILEQSTND
+2889 S
-2904 VERERGKLIRQMVE
+2904 GFE
-2918 EYMNFDQEI
+2918 EIDRALRDFLGTEI
-2927 EWTNQLYEAA
+2927 ELEYESQKASMQ
-2937 LEQEKKNLDDRIDA
+2937 QELWLHNTEKQIEA
-2951 LNDQKDALDQVND
+2951 LNDQKDALKANNE
-2964 ERQREI
+2964 ERQKEI
-2970 DLIKAKEALE
+2970 NLIKAREALE
-2980 NARKEKKRVYRAGV
+2980 NAKKEKKRVYRAGI
-2994 GWTYEADEEAISSA
+2994 GWTYEADEEAISNA
-3008 QETLDNLNI
+3008 QENLDELDIERQQDALQVQI
-3017 DLQKESLE
+3017 DSLTAE
-3025 YQIKQYELQKEILD
+3025 KEILEN
-3039 RLDEAKEEREGQKLL
+3039 LKENKRFAAMENALNKLNASVNGENSAGLINSIEKANSVIVNPLEQIRDYVASMTEQREGTVEDVGNAYEKL
-3054 SDYLSSAG
+3054 
-3062 YSNGDVTAFLSNKY
+3062 N
-3076 GSSNIKYNAATGKF
+3076 
-3090 TDANGKEFD
+3090 
-3099 ASGLPNEM
+3099 
-3107 QNFIARREAAQTE
+3107 
-3120 LFGDNGAV
+3120 
-3128 QEFKKAKETLDKT
+3128 KAKEALD
-3141 RKGSAEW
+3141 RAKGTGYLAEKKASENYKEAYNKYQSAYDSALNAGITSAE
-3148 NDVASAY
+3148 
-3155 NAAYDRLD
+3155 
-3163 SAITAGKDTLAD
+3163 LA
-3175 SDEYREASE
+3175 EKGY
-3184 LLIGES
+3184 GES
-3190 KKDTILSGTFSNPD
+3190 SKAYGSYLSTDEGRK
-3204 GQYFDKRT
+3204 YA
-3212 HTVRLDPN
+3212 RLAEESIKYITQ
-3220 AEDFTKAGGKRSWL
+3220 AED
-3234 LDNQAEGELY
+3234 
-3244 IARYLGNGRWGDWTQ
+3244 GNNKWR
-3259 YTKGDLEDLPDFTM
+3259 KKVL
-3273 VANSTH
+3273 
-3279 GDEYAF
+3279 
-3285 MYGGVAKTL
+3285 YGGIEYNFDSGNDITIGNDKEKYNMFDAIVEEATGAPAK
-3294 HNEKDENVAYDGG
+3294 
-3307 KDTAWKNQW
+3307 KNAVLYYNGSLYVKRQDNIW
-3316 AKGTLSAQSGLS
+3316 AKFKTGEDKYDHNNPMELVGNLGVHAQGTLSAQSGLS

-3350 KSGIVPAD
+3350 KSGVVPAD

>member
-1 MKIKDLI
+1 
-8 NAQIVH
+8 
-14 PKFGSG
+14 
-20 SIVSTE
+20 
-26 ADKKYQND
+26 
-34 PQGRITIQFEDG
+34 
-46 TKKQFNINELGNFL
+46 
-60 SLKDKELQ
+60 
-68 KQLDEALSPTR
+68 
-79 GGKKYSSNTPI
+79 
-90 DKITSESIYNKLIA
+90 
-104 VRDKYR
+104 
-110 QMRDKAIEQTNSD
+110 
-123 LSVQLS
+123 
-129 NTINEITGY
+129 
-138 INEISSY
+138 
-145 SGQVAEEIANGQNT
+145 
-159 IIKVKNEAFKKV
+159 
-171 LKFIDTIDKTNR
+171 
-183 FNNIGEPT
+183 
-191 VKINYAPR
+191 
-199 YRASNRSGFKPRA
+199 
-212 LSGGRLYTKGGAH
+212 
-225 DYYTTETGRIP
+225 
-236 KGQVF
+236 
-241 SSSQYERLVTRGFR
+241 
-255 DIDREIAY
+255 
-263 FANNPQILKNLQ
+263 
-275 REKAN
+275 
-280 YENPKSFG
+280 
-288 TAIHAIQE
+288 
-296 FVGHDAQKRNRGKLI
+296 
-311 DYAAM
+311 
-316 AQNPKLIRA
+316 
-325 TIQNLITNYGEELAP
+325 
-340 QYRNE
+340 
-345 EGLWNYQL
+345 
-353 LASALN
+353 
-359 EASKTLD
+359 
-366 VMLKGMDVEDLQGF
+366 
-380 DFEKTTVSEIMEGV
+380 
-394 YRAAT
+394 
-399 ADVARIKDNEYIVGD
+399 
-414 YKTQSYATPLQW
+414 
-426 LTQFL
+426 
-431 VNVQNKRVETGNEGL
+431 
-446 LGKGVIAHRPRGRGD
+446 
-461 ITAWKMDAGSYEDV
+461 
-475 DNFLKFL
+475 
-482 EDNEGNSAAIRNA
+482 
-495 ILTGDV
+495 
-501 KIPGKLNVKLGKKGQ
+501 
-516 YMTFNGRTAYAIAND
+516 
-531 KFVDEMDLMLMY
+531 
-543 QSLPKEAQEAFV
+543 
-555 SGASAVVKSQG
+555 
-566 YEAPAGTQ
+566 
-574 AFLMQPNIPSRFSIA
+574 
-589 ELRKAGKF
+589 
-597 KEHMEHGV
+597 
-605 MSASNRFIPGLVTFD
+605 
-620 DSGQRVINPE
+620 
-630 YEERQ
+630 
-635 KKIAELS
+635 
-642 KQMNA
+642 
-647 EVAAVNQNQG
+647 
-657 GLSERKLASMRKK
+657 
-670 VMDKYEPQ
+670 
-678 IQTLIA
+678 
-684 LQREQFPT
+684 
-692 VDYRRIGSYSL
+692 
-703 SDLDKQYMEAVQAQ
+703 
-717 DNETADAI
+717 
-725 VNYAMEIIGKDQ
+725 
-737 TESNEVY
+737 
-744 MRGFLGDLSPGT
+744 
-756 YSVNIKRAIQ
+756 
-766 DKVKG
+766 
-771 LKFYNKW
+771 
-778 YGEPISTE
+778 
-786 ARGHWFDLAQR
+786 
-797 FYDEAGDLQAVSRDD
+797 
-812 ERKNTYSPE
+812 
-821 TWDVEKWQLQNSE
+821 
-834 SRLNSK
+834 
-840 ISGWAKASW
+840 
-849 DPIHE
+849 
-854 TLAYPQAVRRLVD
+854 
-867 FSSSTKA
+867 
-874 LASVLAAK
+874 
-882 QAGMKDEDI
+882 
-891 FYGPE
+891 
-896 SEQAGRI
+896 
-903 KSEVLELDPANVQ
+903 
-916 KNIDMLLQTNPEFQ
+916 
-930 KLYDFSEKLRDE
+930 
-942 IYRETTDY
+942 
-950 QAFVGDDKAELPYN
+950 
-964 ELLKI
+964 
-969 IFNRVMENIEDL
+969 
-981 PAIKQMLA
+981 
-989 QQGVFQVDNYSLD
+989 
-1002 ELTQVAGTHGRVV
+1002 
-1015 NGKYVPFTES
+1015 
-1025 ELRNQV
+1025 
-1031 QFEKFSRLL
+1031 
-1040 GDDALGHTIWNRAKF
+1040 
-1055 GVNWGDQ
+1055 
-1062 TVAKAFVGG
+1062 
-1071 GAKTMGLPNQ
+1071 
-1081 TRKVAPQQI
+1081 
-1090 ARELENKLLEIV
+1090 
-1102 QATPNSFRK
+1102 
-1111 LLSSLDKEG
+1111 
-1120 IYPKFKGM
+1120 
-1128 SIEEAVHEIANVPSA
+1128 
-1143 MEAVFPTKNSDAY
+1143 
-1156 WVSLLGGDED
+1156 
-1166 KFRKY
+1166 
-1171 FLPMKRKMSQA
+1171 
-1182 KNEAYNKT
+1182 
-1190 MEQSTLGDAFSGGA
+1190 
-1204 GLLDTL
+1204 
-1210 KVGQSYYYNRD
+1210 
-1221 KYHKEQERLL
+1221 
-1231 KEQQD
+1231 
-1236 RSYQEFVDK
+1236 
-1245 LRRESSQRS
+1245 
-1254 KSGDLNQFV
+1254 
-1263 RKPISQDVI
+1263 
-1272 STLFPE
+1272 
-1278 DVSESLIPIKKS
+1278 
-1290 SSRKKQHDQI
+1290 
-1300 FEPIIIGNIN
+1300 
-1310 DGTTG
+1310 
-1315 GQGGG
+1315 
-1320 SGPYYNYGSY
+1320 
-1330 GGGIPKVQVASDI
+1330 
-1343 PMSDELRGKKPKA
+1343 
-1356 TIIGADETTV
+1356 
-1366 ATIYEN
+1366 
-1372 AAKRIY
+1372 
-1378 ADYGPGGLK
+1378 
-1387 AWIESHKD
+1387 
-1395 ADVESTGR
+1395 
-1403 ELEDILSKVPSYVK
+1403 
-1417 GSGALSK
+1417 
-1424 AGMMR
+1424 
-1429 KDEIMKMIFGDSYQ
+1429 
-1443 PGGGDNALLEEVKGI
+1443 
-1458 HVDTT
+1458 
-1463 AIKDFNENLYNFEG
+1463 
-1477 PSDIDETQPT
+1477 
-1487 DGINVSPSDNLGGGN
+1487 
-1502 FTGGGKKPTKE
+1502 
-1513 SEEQQN
+1513 
-1519 DRMRTYIELI
+1519 
-1529 KEEYSLLDKVAK
+1529 
-1541 LKQEMYAAQQRNED
+1541 
-1555 TSGIQSQIDELN
+1555 
-1567 VVKDSIIKEQEVV
+1567 
-1580 EEGGFSDKQLARIAA
+1580 
-1595 ERDVQE
+1595 
-1601 QKYRYKAAQY
+1601 
-1611 GYNIDTGESHLT
+1611 
-1623 VQDQMDNEK
+1623 
-1632 QYQTLLGQRLN
+1632 
-1643 IQKQILAAEHTIAT
+1643 
-1657 SYSDKEKDALQEVI
+1657 
-1671 SILNEKLLLNKE
+1671 
-1683 ETDNLL
+1683 
-1689 TNNNLRKE
+1689 
-1697 EREAIERNYNL
+1697 
-1708 ELLQVKAQE
+1708 
-1717 ASKKQGVTNIWDIM
+1717 
-1731 ANDIKRATMR
+1731 
-1741 VIDFGLA
+1741 
-1748 SKLLNSI
+1748 
-1755 PRSITQVA
+1755 
-1763 QTITQL
+1763 
-1769 EKAMTNLRVVADLNR
+1769 
-1784 EEAENLMLT
+1784 
-1793 YNKLGKQLGATTQE
+1793 
-1807 IAEAA
+1807 
-1812 NDWLRQGYDVAEVNK
+1812 
-1827 LIESSTQ
+1827 
-1834 LAKLGMISQSEATT
+1834 MISQSEATT

-1855 GFKLEASEA
+1855 GFKLEASEV

-2032 ESAESAGTAEE
+2032 ESEKSTGTAEE

-2068 KIGSSWIMRTG
+2068 KIESSWIMRTG
-2079 ASAIATITENLGG
+2079 ASAIATITENLGS

-2100 AGAGIANKIRSVGG
+2100 TGAGIANKIRSIGG

-2132 FSRRSTYK
+2132 FGRHSTYK

-2146 LIQDKPAPTLTE
+2146 LIQDKVAPTLTE
-2158 TLNGNGPDSYLG
+2158 TPNGNGPDSYLG

-2182 IAAKEGTDVG
+2182 IAAKESVVSVSDD
-2192 SATGEEAQSISLKSI
+2192 
-2207 KEIRAAKKEVKELS
+2207 EVKTVDLS
-2221 SKDLDEAGSM
+2221 SPTKLRSARKMMRDVKRLNNPDISDEEYAKIANRYAFEDLKEDNI
-2231 RLSNLQ
+2231 SNLQ

-2256 LAGVVSG
+2256 LAGVVSAI
-2263 MSKTEVGGGLFGAL
+2263 SKTEVGGGLFGTL

-2322 LGDTFGSLITSVL
+2322 LGDTLGSLITSVL

-2346 EEAEKQLE
+2346 EEAKKQLE
-2354 ALNNIESTIE
+2354 ALNNVESIIE

-2387 DKIADSLY
+2387 DKTADSLY
-2395 DYISEFGTDIID
+2395 DYTSEFGTDIID

-2455 ALIASQEEKRINSQI
+2455 ALIASQEEERVDNQI

-2475 ELYKAYKFTGDSG
+2475 KLRTVYEGLNGRS
-2488 IGLLSDVK
+2488 GLLSDVK
-2496 INGFDVPQNVL
+2496 LNGVDVPQNIL

-2512 EENISNYTSGNT
+2512 TENIEWFTGGDIFVNPYNVYT
-2524 FDKDSYRVIK
+2524 
-2534 DKVDIAGGSAKEKL
+2534 DKVDIAGGNAKEKL

-2553 ILSALK
+2553 ILSVLK
-2559 ENNTTQSNAYN
+2559 ETNTTQSSSYN
-2570 KLVEKLEGYINA
+2570 KLVENLERYIKA

-2589 NEKLDKEIINARANI
+2589 NEKIDKEILQARVNI
-2604 GFLAADI
+2604 GYLAADI

-2660 IKSDSRFNALL
+2660 IKADSRFNALL

-2681 RNSQEKFNI
+2681 RNSQEKFNV
-2690 IQKEGIEGLIDANK
+2690 IQKEGIEGLINANK
-2704 SWREWKLLAS
+2704 SWKEWKLLAS

-2719 EEIAKI
+2719 EEISKI

-2751 TSRYPNLTTAIGLMS
+2751 TSKYPNLTTAISLMS
-2766 PNEVREYYSSYS
+2766 PSEVREYYSSYS

-2819 LFKSFG
+2819 LLKSFG

-2889 DAIEKANILEQSTND
+2889 DAIERANILEQSTND

-2970 DLIKAKEALE
+2970 DLIKAREALE

-3008 QETLDNLNI
+3008 QETLDNLNV
-3017 DLQKESLE
+3017 DLQKENLE

-3062 YSNGDVTAFLSNKY
+3062 YNNGDVTAFLANKY

-3107 QNFIARREAAQTE
+3107 QNFIARRENAQNE

-3128 QEFKKAKETLDKT
+3128 QEFKKAKETLDNTK
-3141 RKGSAEW
+3141 KGTSAW
-3148 NDVASAY
+3148 NDAVGAY

-3175 SDEYREASE
+3175 SDEYREASG

-3190 KKDTILSGTFSNPD
+3190 KKDTILSGTFSNPG

-3220 AEDFTKAGGKRSWL
+3220 ADDFTNAGGKRSWL

-3244 IARYLGNGRWGDWTQ
+3244 IARYLGNGQWDDWTQ
-3259 YTKGDLEDLPDFTM
+3259 YTKGDLESLPDFTM

>member
-1 MKIKDLI
+1 
-8 NAQIVH
+8 
-14 PKFGSG
+14 
-20 SIVSTE
+20 
-26 ADKKYQND
+26 
-34 PQGRITIQFEDG
+34 
-46 TKKQFNINELGNFL
+46 
-60 SLKDKELQ
+60 
-68 KQLDEALSPTR
+68 
-79 GGKKYSSNTPI
+79 
-90 DKITSESIYNKLIA
+90 
-104 VRDKYR
+104 
-110 QMRDKAIEQTNSD
+110 
-123 LSVQLS
+123 
-129 NTINEITGY
+129 
-138 INEISSY
+138 
-145 SGQVAEEIANGQNT
+145 
-159 IIKVKNEAFKKV
+159 
-171 LKFIDTIDKTNR
+171 
-183 FNNIGEPT
+183 
-191 VKINYAPR
+191 
-199 YRASNRSGFKPRA
+199 
-212 LSGGRLYTKGGAH
+212 
-225 DYYTTETGRIP
+225 
-236 KGQVF
+236 
-241 SSSQYERLVTRGFR
+241 
-255 DIDREIAY
+255 
-263 FANNPQILKNLQ
+263 
-275 REKAN
+275 
-280 YENPKSFG
+280 
-288 TAIHAIQE
+288 
-296 FVGHDAQKRNRGKLI
+296 
-311 DYAAM
+311 
-316 AQNPKLIRA
+316 
-325 TIQNLITNYGEELAP
+325 
-340 QYRNE
+340 
-345 EGLWNYQL
+345 
-353 LASALN
+353 
-359 EASKTLD
+359 
-366 VMLKGMDVEDLQGF
+366 
-380 DFEKTTVSEIMEGV
+380 
-394 YRAAT
+394 
-399 ADVARIKDNEYIVGD
+399 
-414 YKTQSYATPLQW
+414 
-426 LTQFL
+426 
-431 VNVQNKRVETGNEGL
+431 
-446 LGKGVIAHRPRGRGD
+446 
-461 ITAWKMDAGSYEDV
+461 
-475 DNFLKFL
+475 
-482 EDNEGNSAAIRNA
+482 
-495 ILTGDV
+495 
-501 KIPGKLNVKLGKKGQ
+501 
-516 YMTFNGRTAYAIAND
+516 
-531 KFVDEMDLMLMY
+531 
-543 QSLPKEAQEAFV
+543 
-555 SGASAVVKSQG
+555 
-566 YEAPAGTQ
+566 
-574 AFLMQPNIPSRFSIA
+574 
-589 ELRKAGKF
+589 
-597 KEHMEHGV
+597 
-605 MSASNRFIPGLVTFD
+605 
-620 DSGQRVINPE
+620 
-630 YEERQ
+630 
-635 KKIAELS
+635 
-642 KQMNA
+642 
-647 EVAAVNQNQG
+647 
-657 GLSERKLASMRKK
+657 
-670 VMDKYEPQ
+670 
-678 IQTLIA
+678 
-684 LQREQFPT
+684 
-692 VDYRRIGSYSL
+692 
-703 SDLDKQYMEAVQAQ
+703 
-717 DNETADAI
+717 
-725 VNYAMEIIGKDQ
+725 
-737 TESNEVY
+737 
-744 MRGFLGDLSPGT
+744 
-756 YSVNIKRAIQ
+756 
-766 DKVKG
+766 
-771 LKFYNKW
+771 
-778 YGEPISTE
+778 
-786 ARGHWFDLAQR
+786 
-797 FYDEAGDLQAVSRDD
+797 
-812 ERKNTYSPE
+812 
-821 TWDVEKWQLQNSE
+821 
-834 SRLNSK
+834 
-840 ISGWAKASW
+840 
-849 DPIHE
+849 
-854 TLAYPQAVRRLVD
+854 
-867 FSSSTKA
+867 
-874 LASVLAAK
+874 
-882 QAGMKDEDI
+882 
-891 FYGPE
+891 
-896 SEQAGRI
+896 
-903 KSEVLELDPANVQ
+903 
-916 KNIDMLLQTNPEFQ
+916 
-930 KLYDFSEKLRDE
+930 
-942 IYRETTDY
+942 
-950 QAFVGDDKAELPYN
+950 
-964 ELLKI
+964 
-969 IFNRVMENIEDL
+969 
-981 PAIKQMLA
+981 
-989 QQGVFQVDNYSLD
+989 
-1002 ELTQVAGTHGRVV
+1002 
-1015 NGKYVPFTES
+1015 
-1025 ELRNQV
+1025 
-1031 QFEKFSRLL
+1031 
-1040 GDDALGHTIWNRAKF
+1040 
-1055 GVNWGDQ
+1055 
-1062 TVAKAFVGG
+1062 
-1071 GAKTMGLPNQ
+1071 
-1081 TRKVAPQQI
+1081 
-1090 ARELENKLLEIV
+1090 
-1102 QATPNSFRK
+1102 
-1111 LLSSLDKEG
+1111 
-1120 IYPKFKGM
+1120 
-1128 SIEEAVHEIANVPSA
+1128 
-1143 MEAVFPTKNSDAY
+1143 
-1156 WVSLLGGDED
+1156 
-1166 KFRKY
+1166 
-1171 FLPMKRKMSQA
+1171 
-1182 KNEAYNKT
+1182 
-1190 MEQSTLGDAFSGGA
+1190 
-1204 GLLDTL
+1204 
-1210 KVGQSYYYNRD
+1210 
-1221 KYHKEQERLL
+1221 
-1231 KEQQD
+1231 
-1236 RSYQEFVDK
+1236 
-1245 LRRESSQRS
+1245 
-1254 KSGDLNQFV
+1254 
-1263 RKPISQDVI
+1263 
-1272 STLFPE
+1272 
-1278 DVSESLIPIKKS
+1278 
-1290 SSRKKQHDQI
+1290 
-1300 FEPIIIGNIN
+1300 
-1310 DGTTG
+1310 
-1315 GQGGG
+1315 
-1320 SGPYYNYGSY
+1320 
-1330 GGGIPKVQVASDI
+1330 
-1343 PMSDELRGKKPKA
+1343 
-1356 TIIGADETTV
+1356 
-1366 ATIYEN
+1366 
-1372 AAKRIY
+1372 
-1378 ADYGPGGLK
+1378 
-1387 AWIESHKD
+1387 
-1395 ADVESTGR
+1395 
-1403 ELEDILSKVPSYVK
+1403 
-1417 GSGALSK
+1417 
-1424 AGMMR
+1424 
-1429 KDEIMKMIFGDSYQ
+1429 
-1443 PGGGDNALLEEVKGI
+1443 
-1458 HVDTT
+1458 
-1463 AIKDFNENLYNFEG
+1463 
-1477 PSDIDETQPT
+1477 
-1487 DGINVSPSDNLGGGN
+1487 
-1502 FTGGGKKPTKE
+1502 
-1513 SEEQQN
+1513 
-1519 DRMRTYIELI
+1519 
-1529 KEEYSLLDKVAK
+1529 
-1541 LKQEMYAAQQRNED
+1541 
-1555 TSGIQSQIDELN
+1555 
-1567 VVKDSIIKEQEVV
+1567 
-1580 EEGGFSDKQLARIAA
+1580 
-1595 ERDVQE
+1595 
-1601 QKYRYKAAQY
+1601 
-1611 GYNIDTGESHLT
+1611 
-1623 VQDQMDNEK
+1623 
-1632 QYQTLLGQRLN
+1632 
-1643 IQKQILAAEHTIAT
+1643 
-1657 SYSDKEKDALQEVI
+1657 
-1671 SILNEKLLLNKE
+1671 
-1683 ETDNLL
+1683 
-1689 TNNNLRKE
+1689 
-1697 EREAIERNYNL
+1697 
-1708 ELLQVKAQE
+1708 
-1717 ASKKQGVTNIWDIM
+1717 
-1731 ANDIKRATMR
+1731 
-1741 VIDFGLA
+1741 
-1748 SKLLNSI
+1748 
-1755 PRSITQVA
+1755 
-1763 QTITQL
+1763 
-1769 EKAMTNLRVVADLNR
+1769 
-1784 EEAENLMLT
+1784 
-1793 YNKLGKQLGATTQE
+1793 
-1807 IAEAA
+1807 
-1812 NDWLRQGYDVAEVNK
+1812 
-1827 LIESSTQ
+1827 
-1834 LAKLGMISQSEATT
+1834 MISQSEATT

-1988 LASKWDTLD
+1988 LASKWDILD

-2032 ESAESAGTAEE
+2032 ESVKSTGTAEE

-2068 KIGSSWIMRTG
+2068 KIESSWIMRTG
-2079 ASAIATITENLGG
+2079 ASAIATITENLGS

-2132 FSRRSTYK
+2132 FGRHSTYK

-2192 SATGEEAQSISLKSI
+2192 STTGEEAQSISLRSI

-2231 RLSNLQ
+2231 RLSNLKQ
-2237 KALAAEKKVRLG
+2237 ALAAEKKVRLG

-2322 LGDTFGSLITSVL
+2322 LGDTFGSLITSVF

-2346 EEAEKQLE
+2346 EEAKKQLE

-2364 TGDSIMSETILN
+2364 TGDAIMSEAILN

-2395 DYISEFGTDIID
+2395 DYTSEFGTDIID

-2455 ALIASQEEKRINSQI
+2455 ALIASQEEERVDNQI

-2475 ELYKAYKFTGDSG
+2475 ELYKTYKFTGDSG
-2488 IGLLSDVK
+2488 VGLLSDVK

-2553 ILSALK
+2553 LLSALK
-2559 ENNTTQSNAYN
+2559 ENNTTRSNAYN

-2719 EEIAKI
+2719 EEISKI

-2751 TSRYPNLTTAIGLMS
+2751 TSKYPNLTTAIGLMS
-2766 PNEVREYYSSYS
+2766 PSEVREYYSSYS

-2819 LFKSFG
+2819 LLKSFG

-2844 GWGTEFLKQI
+2844 GWGMEFLKQI
-2854 KTSIESGAS
+2854 KTSIESDTS
-2863 YAGVS
+2863 YAGIS

-2889 DAIEKANILEQSTND
+2889 DAIERANILEQSTND

-2970 DLIKAKEALE
+2970 DLIKAREALE

-3008 QETLDNLNI
+3008 QETLDNLNV
-3017 DLQKESLE
+3017 DLQKENLE

-3148 NDVASAY
+3148 NNVASAY

-3190 KKDTILSGTFSNPD
+3190 KKDTILSGTFSNPG

-3220 AEDFTKAGGKRSWL
+3220 ADDFTDAGGKRSWL

-3244 IARYLGNGRWGDWTQ
+3244 IARYLGNGQWGDWTQ
-3259 YTKGDLEDLPDFTM
+3259 YTKGDLESLPDFTM

-3350 KSGIVPAD
+3350 KSGVVPAD

-3381 NQKAFTGTPQSVVN
+3381 NQKALTGTPQSVVN

-3404 TMNVYPTKDYDMDAL
+3404 IMNVYPTKDYDMDAL